1 MKLLVAE
8 QIEHS
13 MKQIS
18 ECQDKMDDVRL
29 TMIKATDKA
38 RSVFLS

>member
-1 MKLLVAE
+1 MKSLVAE
-8 QIEHS
+8 QVEHR

-18 ECQDKMDDVRL
+18 DCQDKMDDMRL

-38 RSVFLS
+38 R